1 MSAPWTAP
9 LATDPRAV
17 GLKNGGLREIT
28 HDIINV
34 VSRAER
40 GAFQSGVQQELRW
53 RSDSSRMWLP
63 RESRLVS
70 TIEFKFGETALTGSG
85 ANTNRYM

>member
-34 VSRAER
+34 V
-40 GAFQSGVQQELRW
+40 
-53 RSDSSRMWLP
+53 
-63 RESRLVS
+63 
-70 TIEFKFGETALTGSG
+70 
-85 ANTNRYM
+85 

>member
-1 MSAPWTAP
+1 MPKTLRMSDITGGKLL
-9 LATDPRAV
+9 LAADPRAV

-63 RESRLVS
+63 
-70 TIEFKFGETALTGSG
+70 
-85 ANTNRYM
+85 